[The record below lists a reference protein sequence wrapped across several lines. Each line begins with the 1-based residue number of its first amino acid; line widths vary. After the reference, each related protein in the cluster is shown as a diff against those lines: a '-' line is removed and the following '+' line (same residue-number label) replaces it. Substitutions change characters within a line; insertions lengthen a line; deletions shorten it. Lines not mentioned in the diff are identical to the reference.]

1 MFIELCQLNECRPYE
16 LANRIRQNRQLN
28 VGFIKNLSTILVN
41 YHRAKRPAFEII
53 PNDIGWRGAESQMA
67 FGRNRLRITV
77 EQFVFCSY
85 KRTLRYPELPCIV
98 QLVGGSSESRR
109 NGGNHYHRNF
119 YPIEYLYI
127 SDCNDMDND
136 NKDFGINSSMM
147 VMNGDYTIKKKKM
160 KNDDDNGEEEKE
172 LTELLKEKMS
182 LDH

>member
-1 MFIELCQLNECRPYE
+1 MVIELCQLNECRPYE
-16 LANRIRQNRQLN
+16 LANRIHQNRQLN
-28 VGFIKNLSTILVN
+28 VDFIKNLPSIRVN

-53 PNDIGWRGAESQMA
+53 PSDIGWRGAGSQMA

-98 QLVGGSSESRR
+98 QLVGGGLKS
-109 NGGNHYHRNF
+109 NGNHYHRNF

-127 SDCNDMDND
+127 PDCDND
-136 NKDFGINSSMM
+136 DGNKDSCSGSSNNNMI
-147 VMNGDYTIKKKKM
+147 VMNGDYTIKKKK
-160 KNDDDNGEEEKE
+160 KNNDDEGEEKE

-182 LDH
+182 LDN